1 MLDNPYATY
10 TFTPSN
16 GSLEVDAENRLV
28 SYSGSGRWTGVYI
41 EKLTLTDDNGKNITV
56 DTDIEITGKMPQG
69 GRYPYFNTHNGA
81 YPIFLD
87 ENNEFKIRTRYRTS
101 QRIYIGIIDGQMG
114 GWDVTLQITDIK
126 VFKQP
131 KQDSEL
137 DIIPNKLTVTNQYTS
152 VLLGDSFKHEPIC
165 PTGTFESMTLVSETP
180 NIVEVHGDEVKAIA
194 NGTGKFHI
202 VNKYGIGQYYS
213 CVVVDYINIK
223 AISSRKVLPVGQ
235 TMDYRTV
242 VAPTYVTQDVHM
254 EKPNELVIE
263 NGTIRGTSVGDFDIK
278 YSINRNGITMEK
290 VINFKI
296 VDNGENVNNIYRMK
310 KQNLQVG
317 DTYTTDG
324 YYYANDGG
332 QATYDI
338 MTLADYTAT
347 LHEDV
352 VKANVGVDGFGN
364 HMLDNGLVARIK
376 DGVRLVE
383 QFGVIGD
390 GVTDDCEPLNHLF
403 GQTKTGEIRF
413 GQDKVYAIYGSAK
426 ANPYGSVL
434 PQSIG
439 GSAGAKPTLGNI
451 KDVVL
456 EGNNSTILI
465 PENEF
470 ASGTNEF
477 GVINLLGEVDGLE
490 IKNFTFLQNGLTQYT
505 YLDDNAEVKSQ
516 MTRGHG
522 ISYTGGKF
530 IHNVNIHHNKFYE
543 CGTTINSNDCGGDFI
558 LIINPT
564 ASENVFIEDNEFYD
578 WGRWVFSVDLGGSG
592 ERFYNYKFNRNKCV
606 QTVNN
611 YLRYRADKDTY
622 RSLRG
627 LGWIDFEARKC
638 WTGLEVCDNFV
649 EGACGFAINGNGKV
663 TRDVVVRGNVISRPD
678 YNSMRTEEEIAS
690 GLEYGWRGVYNYGF
704 NWYSMYGENVLFE
717 DNVLNYGGVTMVQ
730 GHNVTYR
737 NNICADWVMFGGYP
751 MFGEIILDGNN
762 ALGSRC
768 CVMNFNFSGTPHVDF
783 MIDEP
788 YTHVLVNNHTG
799 GGFYASQRGAYVP
812 NRPVKLE
819 FTGDNYFNKMDLNV
833 FGLDSVV
840 EFNPQWMN
848 PDKYFA
854 IRGAKFT
861 APTTRKYNLSRNW
874 KVFYTGYMGGGLY
887 NEGELVYEDNDYL
900 YVCTESGYFPTQAS
914 FLLVDDHENDYEGVV
929 NSSRSVNQYIFTP
942 DNAYIVTVAGTT
954 GTLEEF
960 PHHTEGTAMWGEVE
974 LRHLAHV
981 GKAEQVEK
989 DKILPIDDTLKNN
1002 VPQLTHYYI
1011 RPTLKTG
1018 EDNVVSFYVTDS
1030 KDLAYLEENDEYRYK
1045 IIITRQDKEDIVLY
1059 NLKAGEHTVNLGS
1072 YDTEGEYE
1080 FSIIAC
1086 DQYGRFSPEIFNF
1099 IRVSNGRV
1107 NNTYHVT
1114 EQDLIDYGI
1123 KYNNNREIQVLVD
1136 CSDIFVDY
1144 TDSNERIAKMKE
1156 RTAKTVADYNLPKGH
1171 YVVAIPDREGT
1182 GVYQG
1187 KHKDGKN
1194 YQAVRYANGYD
1205 KEAVELE
1212 CNETRLAIQKLLND
1226 KRAEGYNHVIMY
1238 KALYFINAN
1247 EGVSK
1252 KEQGIRVPN
1261 GMDLDL
1267 NGSTIKLN
1275 AHTGCS
1281 TIMLHISDSE
1291 DTHLHNG
1298 IIEGDYFSHD
1308 YANSASNSEWVSGVE
1323 MGGKCKYC
1331 SIYDLVIKDIT
1342 GYGLQNGLSQRGE
1355 YGYTEYQ
1362 VRGTGVF
1369 TRGIDIDQTTGE
1381 EITNEYRSTS
1391 EMINLWIGGV
1401 PYKYVSCSRYLGYQG
1416 NALGTWNMIL
1426 HFYDKDKKFI
1436 KSVNAHKYHR
1446 VRVPDGGW
1454 YIRTTIL
1461 NNVAPTNLSYQYF
1474 NVPTHC
1480 EFKNI
1485 QIDNV
1490 RCVGCAPS
1498 QMKDILFEN
1507 IEISNSGQASANCA
1521 LDAEDGWDGM
1531 QDVTFRNM
1539 IFHDNPLN
1547 NWLVC
1552 AGHNFIIE
1560 DSPNITAIYAWGRC
1574 KGLVVKNTHASQ
1586 KIYVENKGNIP
1597 RFYNTTSVSWN
1608 APGILRNCDQTISSS
1623 IVIPVENCNLNIT
1636 SSGNINNINITHGN
1650 ITLDNW
1656 SGYINTFNCNDVDF
1670 YGVKDE
1676 EIKFSFN
1683 HYGSYQLPIM
1693 SNCRFHH
1700 NTNFANHTCF
1710 MNGLFVDCEFNE
1722 LFSSSVQVVDQAK
1735 IDNGYHGGI
1744 TYTNCKFH
1752 KVTQFAQLAPH
1763 AYSSGRVLLTF
1774 ENCEFTFTDEAKRM
1788 FLFYSCPINGSVVKF
1803 RNCKFNNMDGKMLAE
1818 LSYCNDKANMDITF
1832 EFENCEGLT
1841 ETYIK
1846 ESTLAETSKFVVN
1859 IK

>member
-1 MLDNPYATY
+1 MSNKVPY
-10 TFTPSN
+10 
-16 GSLEVDAENRLV
+16 
-28 SYSGSGRWTGVYI
+28 
-41 EKLTLTDDNGKNITV
+41 
-56 DTDIEITGKMPQG
+56 
-69 GRYPYFNTHNGA
+69 
-81 YPIFLD
+81 
-87 ENNEFKIRTRYRTS
+87 
-101 QRIYIGIIDGQMG
+101 
-114 GWDVTLQITDIK
+114 
-126 VFKQP
+126 
-131 KQDSEL
+131 
-137 DIIPNKLTVTNQYTS
+137 
-152 VLLGDSFKHEPIC
+152 
-165 PTGTFESMTLVSETP
+165 
-180 NIVEVHGDEVKAIA
+180 
-194 NGTGKFHI
+194 
-202 VNKYGIGQYYS
+202 
-213 CVVVDYINIK
+213 
-223 AISSRKVLPVGQ
+223 IS
-235 TMDYRTV
+235 T
-242 VAPTYVTQDVHM
+242 
-254 EKPNELVIE
+254 
-263 NGTIRGTSVGDFDIK
+263 
-278 YSINRNGITMEK
+278 
-290 VINFKI
+290 
-296 VDNGENVNNIYRMK
+296 
-310 KQNLQVG
+310 
-317 DTYTTDG
+317 
-324 YYYANDGG
+324 
-332 QATYDI
+332 
-338 MTLADYTAT
+338 
-347 LHEDV
+347 
-352 VKANVGVDGFGN
+352 
-364 HMLDNGLVARIK
+364 
-376 DGVRLVE
+376 
-383 QFGVIGD
+383 
-390 GVTDDCEPLNHLF
+390 
-403 GQTKTGEIRF
+403 
-413 GQDKVYAIYGSAK
+413 
-426 ANPYGSVL
+426 
-434 PQSIG
+434 
-439 GSAGAKPTLGNI
+439 
-451 KDVVL
+451 
-456 EGNNSTILI
+456 
-465 PENEF
+465 
-470 ASGTNEF
+470 
-477 GVINLLGEVDGLE
+477 
-490 IKNFTFLQNGLTQYT
+490 
-505 YLDDNAEVKSQ
+505 
-516 MTRGHG
+516 
-522 ISYTGGKF
+522 
-530 IHNVNIHHNKFYE
+530 
-543 CGTTINSNDCGGDFI
+543 
-558 LIINPT
+558 
-564 ASENVFIEDNEFYD
+564 
-578 WGRWVFSVDLGGSG
+578 
-592 ERFYNYKFNRNKCV
+592 
-606 QTVNN
+606 
-611 YLRYRADKDTY
+611 
-622 RSLRG
+622 
-627 LGWIDFEARKC
+627 
-638 WTGLEVCDNFV
+638 
-649 EGACGFAINGNGKV
+649 
-663 TRDVVVRGNVISRPD
+663 
-678 YNSMRTEEEIAS
+678 
-690 GLEYGWRGVYNYGF
+690 
-704 NWYSMYGENVLFE
+704 
-717 DNVLNYGGVTMVQ
+717 
-730 GHNVTYR
+730 
-737 NNICADWVMFGGYP
+737 
-751 MFGEIILDGNN
+751 
-762 ALGSRC
+762 
-768 CVMNFNFSGTPHVDF
+768 
-783 MIDEP
+783 
-788 YTHVLVNNHTG
+788 
-799 GGFYASQRGAYVP
+799 
-812 NRPVKLE
+812 
-819 FTGDNYFNKMDLNV
+819 
-833 FGLDSVV
+833 
-840 EFNPQWMN
+840 
-848 PDKYFA
+848 
-854 IRGAKFT
+854 
-861 APTTRKYNLSRNW
+861 
-874 KVFYTGYMGGGLY
+874 
-887 NEGELVYEDNDYL
+887 
-900 YVCTESGYFPTQAS
+900 
-914 FLLVDDHENDYEGVV
+914 
-929 NSSRSVNQYIFTP
+929 
-942 DNAYIVTVAGTT
+942 
-954 GTLEEF
+954 
-960 PHHTEGTAMWGEVE
+960 
-974 LRHLAHV
+974 
-981 GKAEQVEK
+981 
-989 DKILPIDDTLKNN
+989 
-1002 VPQLTHYYI
+1002 YYI
-1011 RPTLKTG
+1011 KPVLKVG
-1018 EDNVVSFYVTDS
+1018 EDNILNFYVTDAED
-1030 KDLAYLEENDEYRYK
+1030 KAYLEENDDYRYK
-1045 IIITRQDKEDIVLY
+1045 IIITRQNKEDIVLY
-1059 NLKAGEHTVNLGS
+1059 NQKAGEHTINLGS
-1072 YDTEGEYE
+1072 YEQEGEYE
-1080 FSIIAC
+1080 FSIIAR
-1086 DQYGRFSPEIFNF
+1086 DQYGRFSPELFNF
-1099 IRVSNGRV
+1099 IKVSNGRV

-1144 TDSNERIAKMKE
+1144 TDSNERIAQMKQ
-1156 RTAKTVADYNLPKGH
+1156 RMSNTVNDYDLPSGH

-1194 YQAVRYANGYD
+1194 YQAVRYADGYD

-1226 KRAEGYNHVIMY
+1226 KREQGYNHVIMY

-1247 EGVSK
+1247 EGASK

-1275 AHTGCS
+1275 PHTGCS
-1281 TIMLHISDSE
+1281 TVMMYIADSE

-1298 IIEGDYFSHD
+1298 IIEGDYFAHD

-1331 SIYDLVIKDIT
+1331 SIHDLVIKDIT

-1355 YGYTEYQ
+1355 YSYTEYQ

-1381 EITNEYRSTS
+1381 EIANKYRSTS

-1454 YIRTTIL
+1454 YVRTTIL
-1461 NNVAPTNLSYQYF
+1461 NNVAPTNQSYQYF

-1608 APGILRNCDQTISSS
+1608 APGILRNCDQTISSG

-1636 SSGNINNINITHGN
+1636 SSGNINNIDINHGS

-1693 SNCRFHH
+1693 NNCRFHH

-1722 LFSSSVQVVDQAK
+1722 LFTSSVQVVDQTK

-1788 FLFYSCPINGSVVKF
+1788 FLFYSCPINGSVVRF

-1818 LSYCNDKANMDITF
+1818 LSYCNNKANMDITF

>member
-1 MLDNPYATY
+1 MSNKVPY
-10 TFTPSN
+10 
-16 GSLEVDAENRLV
+16 
-28 SYSGSGRWTGVYI
+28 
-41 EKLTLTDDNGKNITV
+41 
-56 DTDIEITGKMPQG
+56 
-69 GRYPYFNTHNGA
+69 
-81 YPIFLD
+81 
-87 ENNEFKIRTRYRTS
+87 
-101 QRIYIGIIDGQMG
+101 
-114 GWDVTLQITDIK
+114 
-126 VFKQP
+126 
-131 KQDSEL
+131 
-137 DIIPNKLTVTNQYTS
+137 
-152 VLLGDSFKHEPIC
+152 
-165 PTGTFESMTLVSETP
+165 
-180 NIVEVHGDEVKAIA
+180 
-194 NGTGKFHI
+194 
-202 VNKYGIGQYYS
+202 
-213 CVVVDYINIK
+213 
-223 AISSRKVLPVGQ
+223 IS
-235 TMDYRTV
+235 T
-242 VAPTYVTQDVHM
+242 
-254 EKPNELVIE
+254 
-263 NGTIRGTSVGDFDIK
+263 
-278 YSINRNGITMEK
+278 
-290 VINFKI
+290 
-296 VDNGENVNNIYRMK
+296 
-310 KQNLQVG
+310 
-317 DTYTTDG
+317 
-324 YYYANDGG
+324 
-332 QATYDI
+332 
-338 MTLADYTAT
+338 
-347 LHEDV
+347 
-352 VKANVGVDGFGN
+352 
-364 HMLDNGLVARIK
+364 
-376 DGVRLVE
+376 
-383 QFGVIGD
+383 
-390 GVTDDCEPLNHLF
+390 
-403 GQTKTGEIRF
+403 
-413 GQDKVYAIYGSAK
+413 
-426 ANPYGSVL
+426 
-434 PQSIG
+434 
-439 GSAGAKPTLGNI
+439 
-451 KDVVL
+451 
-456 EGNNSTILI
+456 
-465 PENEF
+465 
-470 ASGTNEF
+470 
-477 GVINLLGEVDGLE
+477 
-490 IKNFTFLQNGLTQYT
+490 
-505 YLDDNAEVKSQ
+505 
-516 MTRGHG
+516 
-522 ISYTGGKF
+522 
-530 IHNVNIHHNKFYE
+530 
-543 CGTTINSNDCGGDFI
+543 
-558 LIINPT
+558 
-564 ASENVFIEDNEFYD
+564 
-578 WGRWVFSVDLGGSG
+578 
-592 ERFYNYKFNRNKCV
+592 
-606 QTVNN
+606 
-611 YLRYRADKDTY
+611 
-622 RSLRG
+622 
-627 LGWIDFEARKC
+627 
-638 WTGLEVCDNFV
+638 
-649 EGACGFAINGNGKV
+649 
-663 TRDVVVRGNVISRPD
+663 
-678 YNSMRTEEEIAS
+678 
-690 GLEYGWRGVYNYGF
+690 
-704 NWYSMYGENVLFE
+704 
-717 DNVLNYGGVTMVQ
+717 
-730 GHNVTYR
+730 
-737 NNICADWVMFGGYP
+737 
-751 MFGEIILDGNN
+751 
-762 ALGSRC
+762 
-768 CVMNFNFSGTPHVDF
+768 
-783 MIDEP
+783 
-788 YTHVLVNNHTG
+788 
-799 GGFYASQRGAYVP
+799 
-812 NRPVKLE
+812 
-819 FTGDNYFNKMDLNV
+819 
-833 FGLDSVV
+833 
-840 EFNPQWMN
+840 
-848 PDKYFA
+848 
-854 IRGAKFT
+854 
-861 APTTRKYNLSRNW
+861 
-874 KVFYTGYMGGGLY
+874 
-887 NEGELVYEDNDYL
+887 
-900 YVCTESGYFPTQAS
+900 
-914 FLLVDDHENDYEGVV
+914 
-929 NSSRSVNQYIFTP
+929 
-942 DNAYIVTVAGTT
+942 
-954 GTLEEF
+954 
-960 PHHTEGTAMWGEVE
+960 
-974 LRHLAHV
+974 
-981 GKAEQVEK
+981 
-989 DKILPIDDTLKNN
+989 
-1002 VPQLTHYYI
+1002 YYI
-1011 RPTLKTG
+1011 KPILKVG
-1018 EDNVVSFYVTDS
+1018 EDNILNFYVTDAED
-1030 KDLAYLEENDEYRYK
+1030 KAYLEDNDEYRYK
-1045 IIITRQDKEDIVLY
+1045 IIVTRQGKEDIVLY
-1059 NLKAGEHTVNLGS
+1059 NQKAGEHTINLGS
-1072 YDTEGEYE
+1072 YDQEGEYE
-1080 FSIIAC
+1080 FSIIVR
-1086 DQYGRFSPEIFNF
+1086 DQYGRFSHELFNF
-1099 IRVSNGRV
+1099 IKVSNGRV

-1114 EQDLIDYGI
+1114 EQDLINYGI
-1123 KYNNNREIQVLVD
+1123 KYNNNREIKLLLD

-1156 RTAKTVADYNLPKGH
+1156 RTAQAVADYDLPSGH

-1194 YQAVRYANGYD
+1194 YQTVRYADGYD

-1226 KRAEGYNHVIMY
+1226 KREQGYNHVVMY

-1247 EGVSK
+1247 EGASK

-1281 TIMLHISDSE
+1281 TIMMFISDSE

-1355 YGYTEYQ
+1355 YSYTEYQ

-1381 EITNEYRSTS
+1381 EIVNEYRSTS

-1454 YIRTTIL
+1454 YVRTTIL
-1461 NNVAPTNLSYQYF
+1461 NNVAPTNQSYQYF

-1490 RCVGCAPS
+1490 RCVGCAPG

-1539 IFHDNPLN
+1539 IFHDNPSN

-1597 RFYNTTSVSWN
+1597 RFYNTTSDSWN

-1656 SGYINTFNCNDVDF
+1656 SGYINAFNCNDVDF

-1700 NTNFANHTCF
+1700 NTSFANNNCF

-1722 LFSSSVQVVDQAK
+1722 LFTSSVQVVDQTK

-1752 KVTQFAQLAPH
+1752 KVAQFAQLAPH

-1803 RNCKFNNMDGKMLAE
+1803 KNCKFNNMDGKMLAE

>member
-1 MLDNPYATY
+1 MSNKVPY
-10 TFTPSN
+10 
-16 GSLEVDAENRLV
+16 
-28 SYSGSGRWTGVYI
+28 
-41 EKLTLTDDNGKNITV
+41 
-56 DTDIEITGKMPQG
+56 
-69 GRYPYFNTHNGA
+69 
-81 YPIFLD
+81 
-87 ENNEFKIRTRYRTS
+87 
-101 QRIYIGIIDGQMG
+101 
-114 GWDVTLQITDIK
+114 
-126 VFKQP
+126 
-131 KQDSEL
+131 
-137 DIIPNKLTVTNQYTS
+137 
-152 VLLGDSFKHEPIC
+152 
-165 PTGTFESMTLVSETP
+165 
-180 NIVEVHGDEVKAIA
+180 
-194 NGTGKFHI
+194 
-202 VNKYGIGQYYS
+202 
-213 CVVVDYINIK
+213 
-223 AISSRKVLPVGQ
+223 IS
-235 TMDYRTV
+235 T
-242 VAPTYVTQDVHM
+242 
-254 EKPNELVIE
+254 
-263 NGTIRGTSVGDFDIK
+263 
-278 YSINRNGITMEK
+278 
-290 VINFKI
+290 
-296 VDNGENVNNIYRMK
+296 
-310 KQNLQVG
+310 
-317 DTYTTDG
+317 
-324 YYYANDGG
+324 
-332 QATYDI
+332 
-338 MTLADYTAT
+338 
-347 LHEDV
+347 
-352 VKANVGVDGFGN
+352 
-364 HMLDNGLVARIK
+364 
-376 DGVRLVE
+376 
-383 QFGVIGD
+383 
-390 GVTDDCEPLNHLF
+390 
-403 GQTKTGEIRF
+403 
-413 GQDKVYAIYGSAK
+413 
-426 ANPYGSVL
+426 
-434 PQSIG
+434 
-439 GSAGAKPTLGNI
+439 
-451 KDVVL
+451 
-456 EGNNSTILI
+456 
-465 PENEF
+465 
-470 ASGTNEF
+470 
-477 GVINLLGEVDGLE
+477 
-490 IKNFTFLQNGLTQYT
+490 
-505 YLDDNAEVKSQ
+505 
-516 MTRGHG
+516 
-522 ISYTGGKF
+522 
-530 IHNVNIHHNKFYE
+530 
-543 CGTTINSNDCGGDFI
+543 
-558 LIINPT
+558 
-564 ASENVFIEDNEFYD
+564 
-578 WGRWVFSVDLGGSG
+578 
-592 ERFYNYKFNRNKCV
+592 
-606 QTVNN
+606 
-611 YLRYRADKDTY
+611 
-622 RSLRG
+622 
-627 LGWIDFEARKC
+627 
-638 WTGLEVCDNFV
+638 
-649 EGACGFAINGNGKV
+649 
-663 TRDVVVRGNVISRPD
+663 
-678 YNSMRTEEEIAS
+678 
-690 GLEYGWRGVYNYGF
+690 
-704 NWYSMYGENVLFE
+704 
-717 DNVLNYGGVTMVQ
+717 
-730 GHNVTYR
+730 
-737 NNICADWVMFGGYP
+737 
-751 MFGEIILDGNN
+751 
-762 ALGSRC
+762 
-768 CVMNFNFSGTPHVDF
+768 
-783 MIDEP
+783 
-788 YTHVLVNNHTG
+788 
-799 GGFYASQRGAYVP
+799 
-812 NRPVKLE
+812 
-819 FTGDNYFNKMDLNV
+819 
-833 FGLDSVV
+833 
-840 EFNPQWMN
+840 
-848 PDKYFA
+848 
-854 IRGAKFT
+854 
-861 APTTRKYNLSRNW
+861 
-874 KVFYTGYMGGGLY
+874 
-887 NEGELVYEDNDYL
+887 
-900 YVCTESGYFPTQAS
+900 
-914 FLLVDDHENDYEGVV
+914 
-929 NSSRSVNQYIFTP
+929 
-942 DNAYIVTVAGTT
+942 
-954 GTLEEF
+954 
-960 PHHTEGTAMWGEVE
+960 
-974 LRHLAHV
+974 
-981 GKAEQVEK
+981 
-989 DKILPIDDTLKNN
+989 
-1002 VPQLTHYYI
+1002 YYI
-1011 RPTLKTG
+1011 KPILKVG
-1018 EDNVVSFYVTDS
+1018 EDNILNFYVTDAED
-1030 KDLAYLEENDEYRYK
+1030 KAYLEDNDEYRYK
-1045 IIITRQDKEDIVLY
+1045 IIVTRQGKEDIVLY
-1059 NLKAGEHTVNLGS
+1059 NQKAGEHTINLGS
-1072 YDTEGEYE
+1072 YDQEGEYE
-1080 FSIIAC
+1080 FSIIVR
-1086 DQYGRFSPEIFNF
+1086 DQYGRFSPELFNF
-1099 IRVSNGRV
+1099 IKVSNGRV
-1107 NNTYHVT
+1107 NNTYQVT

-1123 KYNNNREIQVLVD
+1123 KYNNNREIKLLLD

-1156 RTAKTVADYNLPKGH
+1156 RTAQAVADYDLPSGH

-1194 YQAVRYANGYD
+1194 YQAVRYADGYD

-1226 KRAEGYNHVIMY
+1226 KREQGYNHVVMY

-1247 EGVSK
+1247 EGASK

-1281 TIMLHISDSE
+1281 TIMMFIADSE

-1298 IIEGDYFSHD
+1298 IIEGDYFAHD
-1308 YANSASNSEWVSGVE
+1308 YVNSANNSEWVSGVE

-1355 YGYTEYQ
+1355 YSYTEYQ

-1381 EITNEYRSTS
+1381 EIVNEYRSTS

-1454 YIRTTIL
+1454 YVRTTIL
-1461 NNVAPTNLSYQYF
+1461 NNVAPTNQSYQYF

-1608 APGILRNCDQTISSS
+1608 APGILRNCDQTISSG

-1693 SNCRFHH
+1693 SNCRFHR
-1700 NTNFANHTCF
+1700 NTSFANNNCF

-1722 LFSSSVQVVDQAK
+1722 LFTSSVQVVDQTK

-1752 KVTQFAQLAPH
+1752 KVAQFAQLAPH

-1788 FLFYSCPINGSVVKF
+1788 FLFYSCPINGSVVRFK
-1803 RNCKFNNMDGKMLAE
+1803 NCKFNNMDGKMLAE

>member
-1 MLDNPYATY
+1 MYDNWTEVLTY
-10 TFTPSN
+10 SPSN
-16 GSLEVDAENRLV
+16 GTVEVDTENKVL

-41 EKLTLTDDNGKNITV
+41 SLLDENGKQIKV
-56 DTDIEITGKMPQG
+56 DTDIEITGVMPQG
-69 GRYPYFNTHNGA
+69 GRNPYLNTHNGN
-81 YPIFLD
+81 YPIFLGED
-87 ENNEFKIRTRYRTS
+87 GAFKIRTRYKGTK
-101 QRIYIGIIDGQMG
+101 IYLGIIDGQMG
-114 GWDVTLQITDIK
+114 GWAVTMQITDIK
-126 VFKQP
+126 IFKH
-131 KQDSEL
+131 KKEDSEL
-137 DIIPNKLTVTNQYTS
+137 DVVPGKLTISNQYTS
-152 VLLGDSFKHEPIC
+152 VLLGDTFQHDLNC
-165 PTGTFESMTLVSETP
+165 PTGTFESMTFVNDSTNVIEIDG
-180 NIVEVHGDEVKAIA
+180 NKATSIA
-194 NGTGKFHI
+194 NGVANFHVI
-202 VNKYGIGQYYS
+202 NKYGIGQKYS
-213 CVVVDYINIK
+213 YQVVDYINLK
-223 AISSRKVLPVGQ
+223 AFTSRKVLPKGKEV
-235 TMDYRTV
+235 DYRVV
-242 VAPTYVTQDVHM
+242 VAPKYVTDEVVM
-254 EKPNELVIE
+254 TKPDQLVIE
-263 NGTIRGTSVGDFDIK
+263 NDKIHGIEVGDFDIK
-278 YSINRNGITMEK
+278 YSINHNGIEMEK
-290 VINFKI
+290 IIKFKI
-296 VDNGENVNNIYRMK
+296 VDNGETENNIYRMK

-324 YYYANDGG
+324 YYFNNDGG
-332 QATYDI
+332 KATYDI
-338 MTLADYTAT
+338 MTLEDYTAT
-347 LHEDV
+347 LHEDL
-352 VKANVGVDGFGN
+352 VKAKIGVDEFGN
-364 HMLDNGLVARIK
+364 HTLDNGLVARIQ

-383 QFGVIGD
+383 QYGAIGD
-390 GVTDDCEPLNHLF
+390 GVIDDVEPLIHLF
-403 GQTKTGEIRF
+403 GQTKTGEIHF
-413 GQDKVYAIYGSAK
+413 GKDKVYALYAHKEG
-426 ANPYGSVL
+426 NPYGSVL
-434 PQSIG
+434 PQGISGTYG
-439 GSAGAKPTLGNI
+439 GKPTLGNI
-451 KDVVL
+451 KNVLL

-470 ASGTNEF
+470 ACGTNEF
-477 GVINLLGEVDGLE
+477 GVINLLGDIDGLE
-490 IKNFTFLQNGLTQYT
+490 IRNFTFLQNGLTQYT
-505 YLDDNAEVKSQ
+505 YLDDNAEIKSQ

-522 ISYTGGKF
+522 ISYTGGKT

-578 WGRWVFSVDLGGSG
+578 WGRWVFSVDLGGNG
-592 ERFYNYKFNRNKCV
+592 ERFYNYKFNRNKCI

-611 YLRYRADKDTY
+611 YLRYRADEDTY

-663 TRDVVVRGNVISRPD
+663 TRDVVIRGNNISRPD
-678 YNSMRTEEEIAS
+678 YNTHLTEEEVAS
-690 GLEYGWRGVYNYGF
+690 GLTVGWRGVYNYTF

-717 DNVLNYGGVTMVQ
+717 NNVVNYGGITMKQ
-730 GHNVTYR
+730 GHNVTIK
-737 NNICADWVMFGGYP
+737 NNQFAEWGMFGGYAL
-751 MFGEIILDGNN
+751 FGEIILDGNT
-762 ALGSRC
+762 APGSRN
-768 CVMNFNFSGTPHVDF
+768 CVMNLNFGENPHSDF
-783 MIDEP
+783 IIDEL
-788 YTHVLVNNHTG
+788 YTHVVVNNHNG
-799 GGFYASQRGAYVP
+799 GGFWGSQRGVLNA
-812 NRPVKLE
+812 NRPVTLE
-819 FTGDNYFNKMDLNV
+819 FTGDNHFNKMDLNV
-833 FGLDSVV
+833 FGYTNQV

-848 PDKYFA
+848 PNNRFA

-861 APTTRKYNLSRNW
+861 QPTTQKYNLSANW
-874 KVFYTGYMGGGLY
+874 KVFYTGFIGGGFY
-887 NEGELVYEDNDYL
+887 NEGEIVFEDTKCN
-900 YVCTESGYFPTQAS
+900 YVCTESGYFPTQAG
-914 FLLVDDHENDYEGVV
+914 FLLVDDQENFYDVLA
-929 NSSRSVNQYIFTP
+929 NKSRGVNQYIFTF
-942 DNAYIVTVAGTT
+942 DNAYIVTTAGTT

-1011 RPTLKTG
+1011 KPILKTG

-1030 KDLAYLEENDEYRYK
+1030 KDLAYLEENDDYRYK
-1045 IIITRQDKEDIVLY
+1045 IIITRQGKEDIVLY
-1059 NLKAGEHTVNLGS
+1059 NQKAGEHTVNLGS
-1072 YDTEGEYE
+1072 YDQEGEYE
-1080 FSIIAC
+1080 FSIIAR
-1086 DQYGRFSPEIFNF
+1086 DQYGRFSPELFNF
-1099 IRVSNGRV
+1099 IKVSNGRV

-1136 CSDIFVDY
+1136 CSDIFIDY
-1144 TDSNERIAKMKE
+1144 TDSNERIAQMKQ
-1156 RTAKTVADYNLPKGH
+1156 RMSNTVNNYDLPSGH

-1194 YQAVRYANGYD
+1194 YQAVRYADGYD

-1226 KRAEGYNHVIMY
+1226 KREQGYNHVVMY

-1247 EGVSK
+1247 EGANK

-1281 TIMLHISDSE
+1281 TIMMFISDSE

-1298 IIEGDYFSHD
+1298 VIEGDYFAHD
-1308 YANSASNSEWVSGVE
+1308 YTNSASNSEWVSGVE

-1331 SIYDLVIKDIT
+1331 SIHDLVIKDIT

-1355 YGYTEYQ
+1355 YSYTEYQ

-1381 EITNEYRSTS
+1381 EIANEYRSTS

-1454 YIRTTIL
+1454 YVRTTIL
-1461 NNVAPTNLSYQYF
+1461 NNVAPTNQSYQYF

-1586 KIYVENKGNIP
+1586 KIYVEDKGNIP

-1623 IVIPVENCNLNIT
+1623 IAIPVENCNLNIT

-1683 HYGSYQLPIM
+1683 HNNS
-1693 SNCRFHH
+1693 SNTPKMIDCRFHH
-1700 NTNFANHTCF
+1700 NTNFANNNCF
-1710 MNGLFVDCEFNE
+1710 MNGLFTDCEFNE
-1722 LFSSSVQVVDQAK
+1722 LFTSTVNVVNQSN

-1744 TYTNCKFH
+1744 AYTNCKFH

-1788 FLFYSCPINGSVVKF
+1788 FLFYSCPINGSVVRF

>member
-1 MLDNPYATY
+1 MYDNWTEVL
-10 TFTPSN
+10 TFSPSN
-16 GSLEVDAENRLV
+16 GTIEVDTVNKAL

-41 EKLTLTDDNGKNITV
+41 SLLDENGKQIQV
-56 DTDIEITGKMPQG
+56 DTDIEITGVMPQG
-69 GRYPYFNTHNGA
+69 GRNPYLNTHNGN
-81 YPIFLD
+81 YPIFLGED
-87 ENNEFKIRTRYRTS
+87 GAFKIRTRYKGTK
-101 QRIYIGIIDGQMG
+101 IYLGIIDGQMG
-114 GWDVTLQITDIK
+114 GWAVTLQITNIK
-126 VFKQP
+126 IFKH
-131 KQDSEL
+131 KKEDSEL
-137 DIIPNKLTVTNQYTS
+137 DVIPNKLTVTNQYTS

-180 NIVEVHGDEVKAIA
+180 SIVEVNGDEVKTIA

-213 CVVVDYINIK
+213 YTVVDYINIK
-223 AISSRKVLPVGQ
+223 AISSRKVLSVGQ

-242 VAPTYVTQDVHM
+242 VAPIYVTQDVHM

-263 NGTIRGTSVGDFDIK
+263 NDTIRGTSVGDFDIK
-278 YSINRNGITMEK
+278 YSITRNGITMEK

-296 VDNGENVNNIYRMK
+296 VDNGESVNNIYRMK

-324 YYYANDGG
+324 YYYVNDGG
-332 QATYDI
+332 QATYNI
-338 MTLADYTAT
+338 MTLEDYTAT

-364 HMLDNGLVARIK
+364 HILDNGLVARIK

-383 QFGVIGD
+383 QFGAIGD

-413 GQDKVYAIYGSAK
+413 GQDKVYAIYGSSK

-434 PQSIG
+434 PQSIS

-592 ERFYNYKFNRNKCV
+592 ERFYNYKFNRNKCI
-606 QTVNN
+606 QTANN
-611 YLRYRADKDTY
+611 YLRHRADKDTY
-622 RSLRG
+622 RSMRG

-638 WTGLEVCDNFV
+638 WTGLEVCDNIV

-663 TRDVVVRGNVISRPD
+663 TRDVIVRGNTISRPD
-678 YNSMRTEEEIAS
+678 YNTHLTEEEVAS
-690 GLEYGWRGVYNYGF
+690 GLTVGWRGVYNYTF

-717 DNVLNYGGVTMVQ
+717 DNIVGYGGITMKQ
-730 GHNVTYR
+730 GHNVTIK
-737 NNICADWVMFGGYP
+737 NNQFAEWGMFGGYAL
-751 MFGEIILDGNN
+751 FGEIILDGNT
-762 ALGSRC
+762 APGSRN
-768 CVMNFNFSGTPHVDF
+768 CVMNFNFGENPHSDF
-783 MIDEP
+783 MIDEL
-788 YTHVLVNNHTG
+788 YTHVVVNNHNG
-799 GGFYASQRGAYVP
+799 GGFWGSQRGVLNT
-812 NRPVKLE
+812 NRPVTLE
-819 FTGDNYFNKMDLNV
+819 FTGDNHFNKMDLNV
-833 FGLDSVV
+833 FGYTNQV

-848 PDKYFA
+848 PNNRFG

-861 APTTRKYNLSRNW
+861 QPTTQKYNLSANW
-874 KVFYTGYMGGGLY
+874 KVFYTGFIGGGFY
-887 NEGELVYEDNDYL
+887 NEGEIVFEDTEYN
-900 YVCTESGYFPTQAS
+900 YVCTESGYFPTQPS
-914 FLLVDDHENDYEGVV
+914 FLLVDDHESFYDGVT
-929 NSSRSVNQYIFTP
+929 NMSRGVNQYIFTF

-1002 VPQLTHYYI
+1002 VPQLSHYHI
-1011 RPTLKTG
+1011 KPTLKTG

-1030 KDLAYLEENDEYRYK
+1030 KDLAYLENNDEYRYK
-1045 IIITRQDKEDIVLY
+1045 IIITRQGKEDIVLY
-1059 NLKAGEHTVNLGS
+1059 NLKAGEYTVNLGS
-1072 YDTEGEYE
+1072 YDQEGEYE
-1080 FSIIAC
+1080 FSIIVR
-1086 DQYGRFSPEIFNF
+1086 DQYGRFSPEVFNF

-1156 RTAKTVADYNLPKGH
+1156 RTAQTVADYDLPKGH
-1171 YVVAIPDREGT
+1171 YVVAIPDRDGK

-1187 KHKDGKN
+1187 KHKDGMY
-1194 YQAVRYANGYD
+1194 YQAVRYADGYD

-1247 EGVSK
+1247 EGASK

-1275 AHTGCS
+1275 THTGCS

-1308 YANSASNSEWVSGVE
+1308 YTNSTSNSEWVSGVE

-1355 YGYTEYQ
+1355 YSYTEYQ
-1362 VRGTGVF
+1362 VRGTGAF

-1381 EITNEYRSTS
+1381 EITNDYRSTS

-1454 YIRTTIL
+1454 YVRTTIL
-1461 NNVAPTNLSYQYF
+1461 NNVAPTNQSYQYF

-1480 EFKNI
+1480 EFKDI

-1507 IEISNSGQASANCA
+1507 IEISNSGQCSANCA

-1560 DSPNITAIYAWGRC
+1560 DSPNIVAIYAWGRC

-1623 IVIPVENCNLNIT
+1623 ILIPVENCNLNIT

-1656 SGYINTFNCNDVDF
+1656 AGYINTFKCNDVDF

-1693 SNCRFHH
+1693 NNCRFHH

-1722 LFSSSVQVVDQAK
+1722 LFTSSVQVVDQTK

-1763 AYSSGRVLLTF
+1763 AYSSGRILLTF

>member
-1 MLDNPYATY
+1 MSNKVPY
-10 TFTPSN
+10 
-16 GSLEVDAENRLV
+16 
-28 SYSGSGRWTGVYI
+28 
-41 EKLTLTDDNGKNITV
+41 
-56 DTDIEITGKMPQG
+56 
-69 GRYPYFNTHNGA
+69 
-81 YPIFLD
+81 
-87 ENNEFKIRTRYRTS
+87 
-101 QRIYIGIIDGQMG
+101 
-114 GWDVTLQITDIK
+114 
-126 VFKQP
+126 
-131 KQDSEL
+131 
-137 DIIPNKLTVTNQYTS
+137 
-152 VLLGDSFKHEPIC
+152 
-165 PTGTFESMTLVSETP
+165 
-180 NIVEVHGDEVKAIA
+180 
-194 NGTGKFHI
+194 
-202 VNKYGIGQYYS
+202 
-213 CVVVDYINIK
+213 
-223 AISSRKVLPVGQ
+223 IS
-235 TMDYRTV
+235 T
-242 VAPTYVTQDVHM
+242 
-254 EKPNELVIE
+254 
-263 NGTIRGTSVGDFDIK
+263 
-278 YSINRNGITMEK
+278 
-290 VINFKI
+290 
-296 VDNGENVNNIYRMK
+296 
-310 KQNLQVG
+310 
-317 DTYTTDG
+317 
-324 YYYANDGG
+324 
-332 QATYDI
+332 
-338 MTLADYTAT
+338 
-347 LHEDV
+347 
-352 VKANVGVDGFGN
+352 
-364 HMLDNGLVARIK
+364 
-376 DGVRLVE
+376 
-383 QFGVIGD
+383 
-390 GVTDDCEPLNHLF
+390 
-403 GQTKTGEIRF
+403 
-413 GQDKVYAIYGSAK
+413 
-426 ANPYGSVL
+426 
-434 PQSIG
+434 
-439 GSAGAKPTLGNI
+439 
-451 KDVVL
+451 
-456 EGNNSTILI
+456 
-465 PENEF
+465 
-470 ASGTNEF
+470 
-477 GVINLLGEVDGLE
+477 
-490 IKNFTFLQNGLTQYT
+490 
-505 YLDDNAEVKSQ
+505 
-516 MTRGHG
+516 
-522 ISYTGGKF
+522 
-530 IHNVNIHHNKFYE
+530 
-543 CGTTINSNDCGGDFI
+543 
-558 LIINPT
+558 
-564 ASENVFIEDNEFYD
+564 
-578 WGRWVFSVDLGGSG
+578 
-592 ERFYNYKFNRNKCV
+592 
-606 QTVNN
+606 
-611 YLRYRADKDTY
+611 
-622 RSLRG
+622 
-627 LGWIDFEARKC
+627 
-638 WTGLEVCDNFV
+638 
-649 EGACGFAINGNGKV
+649 
-663 TRDVVVRGNVISRPD
+663 
-678 YNSMRTEEEIAS
+678 
-690 GLEYGWRGVYNYGF
+690 
-704 NWYSMYGENVLFE
+704 
-717 DNVLNYGGVTMVQ
+717 
-730 GHNVTYR
+730 
-737 NNICADWVMFGGYP
+737 
-751 MFGEIILDGNN
+751 
-762 ALGSRC
+762 
-768 CVMNFNFSGTPHVDF
+768 
-783 MIDEP
+783 
-788 YTHVLVNNHTG
+788 
-799 GGFYASQRGAYVP
+799 
-812 NRPVKLE
+812 
-819 FTGDNYFNKMDLNV
+819 
-833 FGLDSVV
+833 
-840 EFNPQWMN
+840 
-848 PDKYFA
+848 
-854 IRGAKFT
+854 
-861 APTTRKYNLSRNW
+861 
-874 KVFYTGYMGGGLY
+874 
-887 NEGELVYEDNDYL
+887 
-900 YVCTESGYFPTQAS
+900 
-914 FLLVDDHENDYEGVV
+914 
-929 NSSRSVNQYIFTP
+929 
-942 DNAYIVTVAGTT
+942 
-954 GTLEEF
+954 
-960 PHHTEGTAMWGEVE
+960 
-974 LRHLAHV
+974 
-981 GKAEQVEK
+981 
-989 DKILPIDDTLKNN
+989 
-1002 VPQLTHYYI
+1002 YYI
-1011 RPTLKTG
+1011 KPILKVG
-1018 EDNVVSFYVTDS
+1018 EDNILNFYVTDAED
-1030 KDLAYLEENDEYRYK
+1030 KAYLEDNDEYRYK
-1045 IIITRQDKEDIVLY
+1045 IIVTRQGKEDIVLY
-1059 NLKAGEHTVNLGS
+1059 NQKAGEHTINLGS
-1072 YDTEGEYE
+1072 YDQEGEYE
-1080 FSIIAC
+1080 FSIIVR
-1086 DQYGRFSPEIFNF
+1086 DQYGRFSPELFNF
-1099 IRVSNGRV
+1099 IKVSNGRV
-1107 NNTYHVT
+1107 NNTYQVT

-1123 KYNNNREIQVLVD
+1123 KYNNNREIKLLLD

-1156 RTAKTVADYNLPKGH
+1156 RTAQAVADYDLPSGH

-1194 YQAVRYANGYD
+1194 YQTVRYADGYD

-1226 KRAEGYNHVIMY
+1226 KREQGYNHVVMY

-1247 EGVSK
+1247 EGASK

-1281 TIMLHISDSE
+1281 TIMMFISDSE

-1355 YGYTEYQ
+1355 YSYTEYQ

-1381 EITNEYRSTS
+1381 EIVNEYRSTS

-1454 YIRTTIL
+1454 YVRTTIL
-1461 NNVAPTNLSYQYF
+1461 NNVAPTNQSYQYF

-1608 APGILRNCDQTISSS
+1608 APGILRNCDQTISSG

-1700 NTNFANHTCF
+1700 NTSFANNNCF

-1722 LFSSSVQVVDQAK
+1722 LFTSSVQVVDQTK

-1752 KVTQFAQLAPH
+1752 KVAQFAQLAPH

-1788 FLFYSCPINGSVVKF
+1788 FLFYSCPINGSVVRFK
-1803 RNCKFNNMDGKMLAE
+1803 NCKFNNMDGKMLAE

>member
-1 MLDNPYATY
+1 MSNKVPY
-10 TFTPSN
+10 
-16 GSLEVDAENRLV
+16 
-28 SYSGSGRWTGVYI
+28 
-41 EKLTLTDDNGKNITV
+41 
-56 DTDIEITGKMPQG
+56 
-69 GRYPYFNTHNGA
+69 
-81 YPIFLD
+81 
-87 ENNEFKIRTRYRTS
+87 
-101 QRIYIGIIDGQMG
+101 
-114 GWDVTLQITDIK
+114 
-126 VFKQP
+126 
-131 KQDSEL
+131 
-137 DIIPNKLTVTNQYTS
+137 
-152 VLLGDSFKHEPIC
+152 
-165 PTGTFESMTLVSETP
+165 
-180 NIVEVHGDEVKAIA
+180 
-194 NGTGKFHI
+194 
-202 VNKYGIGQYYS
+202 
-213 CVVVDYINIK
+213 
-223 AISSRKVLPVGQ
+223 IS
-235 TMDYRTV
+235 T
-242 VAPTYVTQDVHM
+242 
-254 EKPNELVIE
+254 
-263 NGTIRGTSVGDFDIK
+263 
-278 YSINRNGITMEK
+278 
-290 VINFKI
+290 
-296 VDNGENVNNIYRMK
+296 
-310 KQNLQVG
+310 
-317 DTYTTDG
+317 
-324 YYYANDGG
+324 
-332 QATYDI
+332 
-338 MTLADYTAT
+338 
-347 LHEDV
+347 
-352 VKANVGVDGFGN
+352 
-364 HMLDNGLVARIK
+364 
-376 DGVRLVE
+376 
-383 QFGVIGD
+383 
-390 GVTDDCEPLNHLF
+390 
-403 GQTKTGEIRF
+403 
-413 GQDKVYAIYGSAK
+413 
-426 ANPYGSVL
+426 
-434 PQSIG
+434 
-439 GSAGAKPTLGNI
+439 
-451 KDVVL
+451 
-456 EGNNSTILI
+456 
-465 PENEF
+465 
-470 ASGTNEF
+470 
-477 GVINLLGEVDGLE
+477 
-490 IKNFTFLQNGLTQYT
+490 
-505 YLDDNAEVKSQ
+505 
-516 MTRGHG
+516 
-522 ISYTGGKF
+522 
-530 IHNVNIHHNKFYE
+530 
-543 CGTTINSNDCGGDFI
+543 
-558 LIINPT
+558 
-564 ASENVFIEDNEFYD
+564 
-578 WGRWVFSVDLGGSG
+578 
-592 ERFYNYKFNRNKCV
+592 
-606 QTVNN
+606 
-611 YLRYRADKDTY
+611 
-622 RSLRG
+622 
-627 LGWIDFEARKC
+627 
-638 WTGLEVCDNFV
+638 
-649 EGACGFAINGNGKV
+649 
-663 TRDVVVRGNVISRPD
+663 
-678 YNSMRTEEEIAS
+678 
-690 GLEYGWRGVYNYGF
+690 
-704 NWYSMYGENVLFE
+704 
-717 DNVLNYGGVTMVQ
+717 
-730 GHNVTYR
+730 
-737 NNICADWVMFGGYP
+737 
-751 MFGEIILDGNN
+751 
-762 ALGSRC
+762 
-768 CVMNFNFSGTPHVDF
+768 
-783 MIDEP
+783 
-788 YTHVLVNNHTG
+788 
-799 GGFYASQRGAYVP
+799 
-812 NRPVKLE
+812 
-819 FTGDNYFNKMDLNV
+819 
-833 FGLDSVV
+833 
-840 EFNPQWMN
+840 
-848 PDKYFA
+848 
-854 IRGAKFT
+854 
-861 APTTRKYNLSRNW
+861 
-874 KVFYTGYMGGGLY
+874 
-887 NEGELVYEDNDYL
+887 
-900 YVCTESGYFPTQAS
+900 
-914 FLLVDDHENDYEGVV
+914 
-929 NSSRSVNQYIFTP
+929 
-942 DNAYIVTVAGTT
+942 
-954 GTLEEF
+954 
-960 PHHTEGTAMWGEVE
+960 
-974 LRHLAHV
+974 
-981 GKAEQVEK
+981 
-989 DKILPIDDTLKNN
+989 
-1002 VPQLTHYYI
+1002 YYI
-1011 RPTLKTG
+1011 KPILKVG
-1018 EDNVVSFYVTDS
+1018 EDNILNFYVTDAED
-1030 KDLAYLEENDEYRYK
+1030 KAYLEDNDEYRYK
-1045 IIITRQDKEDIVLY
+1045 IIVTRQGKEDIVLY
-1059 NLKAGEHTVNLGS
+1059 NQKAGEHTINLGS
-1072 YDTEGEYE
+1072 YDQEGEYE
-1080 FSIIAC
+1080 FSIIVR
-1086 DQYGRFSPEIFNF
+1086 DQYGRFSHELFNF
-1099 IRVSNGRV
+1099 IKVSNGRV

-1114 EQDLIDYGI
+1114 EQDLINYGI
-1123 KYNNNREIQVLVD
+1123 KYNNNREIKLLLD

-1156 RTAKTVADYNLPKGH
+1156 RTAQAVADYDLPSGH

-1194 YQAVRYANGYD
+1194 YQTVRYADGYD

-1226 KRAEGYNHVIMY
+1226 KREQGYNHVVMY

-1247 EGVSK
+1247 EGASK

-1281 TIMLHISDSE
+1281 TIMMFISDSE

-1355 YGYTEYQ
+1355 YSYTEYQ

-1381 EITNEYRSTS
+1381 EIVNEYRSTS

-1454 YIRTTIL
+1454 YVRTTIL
-1461 NNVAPTNLSYQYF
+1461 NNVAPTNQSYQYF

-1490 RCVGCAPS
+1490 RCVGCAPG

-1539 IFHDNPLN
+1539 IFHDNPSN

-1597 RFYNTTSVSWN
+1597 RFYNTTSDSWN

-1656 SGYINTFNCNDVDF
+1656 SGYINAFNCNDVDF

-1700 NTNFANHTCF
+1700 NTSFANNNYF

-1722 LFSSSVQVVDQAK
+1722 LFTSSVQVVDQTK

-1752 KVTQFAQLAPH
+1752 KVAQFAQLAPH

-1803 RNCKFNNMDGKMLAE
+1803 KNCKFNNMDGKMLAE